1 MNDLWRLTATEAVA
15 KLRKREL
22 SPLELVEAAASRIET
37 VEPKINALPIR
48 FLDEAHDQAKR
59 FRRESRDS
67 PGWLAGLPMAKRR
80 AGRALKRYE
89 TKRLYSLW
97 SANAGQDR

>member
-48 FLDEAHDQAKR
+48 FLDEARDQRKALSA
-59 FRRESRDS
+59 REPR
-67 PGWLAGLPMAKRR
+67 
-80 AGRALKRYE
+80 
-89 TKRLYSLW
+89 
-97 SANAGQDR
+97 